1 MKKLI
6 VSLSLILSVNV
17 FADNE
22 SLWQDLKKD
31 VVEDWN
37 AVEKGAS
44 EAKDYVEKKYDAAKK
59 DTEDFFSK
67 DHREEIKHKVESDYD
82 AAKKDVEHRYDEA
95 KDYVKEKYDAG
106 KKDVEGWWD
115 KFTDWLKNLF

>member
-17 FADNE
+17 FAENE
-22 SLWQDLKKD
+22 SLSQDLKKD
-31 VVEDWN
+31 LKADW
-37 AVEKGAS
+37 AEVEKGAG
-44 EAKDYVEKKYDAAKK
+44 EAKGYVEEKYDAAKK

-67 DHREEIKHKVESDYD
+67 EHREEMKHKVESDYE
-82 AAKKDVEHRYDEA
+82 AAKKDIKHKYDEA
-95 KDYVKEKYDAG
+95 KDYVEEKYDAG

-115 KFTDWLKNLF
+115 KFTGWFKNLF